1 MRFCF
6 YVSAAA
12 AAAVFHFHLIC
23 VAVAVA
29 FVGSFSH
36 PRIVSRKTNGFTS
49 STAPNKCATMYI
61 LLIYLAHR
69 SFIFCGLYAILRC
82 SLTICIIFG
91 EFFRELQHTD
101 DLHHFTGSSFNLFRS
116 PLLSACLRLH
126 YELWHRTTLWHIY
139 LYLCLLVIL

>member
-23 VAVAVA
+23 VAVA
-29 FVGSFSH
+29 FVGSSFH
-36 PRIVSRKTNGFTS
+36 PRIVSRKRVHLIDRTEQM
-49 STAPNKCATMYI
+49 CDYI